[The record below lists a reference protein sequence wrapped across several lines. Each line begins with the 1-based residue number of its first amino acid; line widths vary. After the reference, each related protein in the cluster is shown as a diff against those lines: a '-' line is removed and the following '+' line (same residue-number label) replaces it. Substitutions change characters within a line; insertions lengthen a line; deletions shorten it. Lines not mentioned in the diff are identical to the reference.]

1 MANSVDL
8 SGLELREQVYFLV
21 ATRQFETALSRI
33 EAALDSPQAPRRTTW
48 LFEAYL
54 KLSIRMYGSYDRARV
69 ALEKYLKKTDATPYL
84 EARVQLWVASLM
96 QLEAAGAM
104 ADDLPTAHKLID
116 QGRMLNKF
124 PADKRGLVHFVAASG
139 LLLRFLEAQPE
150 SEADQAEAYYLL
162 GLTESHVSTTLWND
176 QTGFFLETAIRLKPH
191 SALAEDA
198 FAFLQE
204 YEIFR
209 HSGASNTQM
218 PESVLRQLNELA
230 VLARPRG

>member
-1 MANSVDL
+1 
-8 SGLELREQVYFLV
+8 
-21 ATRQFETALSRI
+21 
-33 EAALDSPQAPRRTTW
+33 
-48 LFEAYL
+48 
-54 KLSIRMYGSYDRARV
+54 
-69 ALEKYLKKTDATPYL
+69 
-84 EARVQLWVASLM
+84 
-96 QLEAAGAM
+96 
-104 ADDLPTAHKLID
+104 
-116 QGRMLNKF
+116 MLNKF

-209 HSGASNTQM
+209 HSGASNAQM